1 MQKELVIIAVL
12 AVVVVVLAVA
22 LFLARRRSEQ
32 RSGAL
37 RDQFGP
43 EYERAIA
50 QHGDRSRAERELLS
64 RRNRLDELDIRALS
78 DAEADRFS
86 AAWASVQQRFVDD
99 PRGAANEA
107 DLLIKDVMKAR
118 GYPVGNFDQR
128 VADLSVEHANVVE
141 HYRAARKLARAREEG
156 QVGTE
161 ELRQAMV
168 HYRALFSDLLRT
180 EQVHASLR
188 PAHA

>member
-12 AVVVVVLAVA
+12 AVVVVVLGVA
-22 LFLARRRSEQ
+22 LYLAKRRSEL

-64 RRNRLDELDIRALS
+64 RRNRLDELNIHPLTE
-78 DAEADRFS
+78 AEADRFS
-86 AAWASVQQRFVDD
+86 ADWGTVQQRFVDD
-99 PRGAANEA
+99 PSGAVNEA
-107 DLLIKDVMKAR
+107 DRLIKDVMKAR

-141 HYRAARKLARAREEG
+141 HYRAARQLARAREEG
-156 QVGTE
+156 DVGTE

-180 EQVHASLR
+180 EQVQPALQ